1 MISVI
6 TVCLSICLVYLY
18 FAFVMDLKDDDR
30 LSDDEVFYGKLSLK
44 EIKRMFISNQNH
56 RQTFAASEHKET
68 DGDDNNKSLQLISTH
83 SEPDITSKHT
93 YIKSPETDVK
103 ALSYT
108 TLSPDEP
115 NIFATWDVTSS
126 NNSFLKYEK
135 LVEEACDSKKDF
147 DNTLEEIE
155 YILANTPGKSDI
167 KTELCVGGSKQ
178 ETDEIGFKT
187 IPKIEVNNVEQSFFN
202 AASTAFTP
210 VKQEKNVT
218 EVFATPS
225 SELVTKT
232 PSLKTPAN
240 PPLFK
245 KPSTSSLKKTPSK
258 NNAFKHIASPVA
270 YYIKNTPQAPLIQNV
285 YPKKPLIGSSIP
297 KLVKPTVVKPSNK
310 ENVNLPP
317 VAYKS
322 AKKTTV
328 IDVPTGPKMPQS
340 PWAKKLTKS
349 FPKPTVMKHIHREKE
364 LLNNRSLQRRQEDS
378 FGDLSLHQADIS
390 VCTKKAAF

>member
-1 MISVI
+1 M
-6 TVCLSICLVYLY
+6 
-18 FAFVMDLKDDDR
+18 
-30 LSDDEVFYGKLSLK
+30 
-44 EIKRMFISNQNH
+44 
-56 RQTFAASEHKET
+56 
-68 DGDDNNKSLQLISTH
+68 
-83 SEPDITSKHT
+83 
-93 YIKSPETDVK
+93 K
-103 ALSYT
+103 ALSYI

-115 NIFATWDVTSS
+115 NIFAAWDVTSS

-135 LVEEACDSKKDF
+135 LIEEASDFTKKDF

-155 YILANTPGKSDI
+155 YILAHTPGKSGV
-167 KTELCVGGSKQ
+167 KTECVVECSKP
-178 ETDEIGFKT
+178 ETGENKLKI
-187 IPKIEVNNVEQSFFN
+187 IPKIEVNNTEQTCLN

-210 VKQEKNVT
+210 IKQKKNDT

-232 PSLKTPAN
+232 PRLKTPAN

-285 YPKKPLIGSSIP
+285 YPKKPLLGSSIP

-328 IDVPTGPKMPQS
+328 VSYPRGF
-340 PWAKKLTKS
+340 LS
-349 FPKPTVMKHIHREKE
+349 F
-364 LLNNRSLQRRQEDS
+364 
-378 FGDLSLHQADIS
+378 
-390 VCTKKAAF
+390 